1 MRVLM
6 ISDVYFPRV
15 NGVSTSIRTFRRDL
29 EAGGCEVD
37 LLVPAYPQDWHD
49 DPGTTRVA
57 SLYLPC
63 DPEDRLMRP
72 AALARA
78 GRGLPARYDVV
89 HVHTPFLAHRHGVKI
104 ARRLGVPVVESYHT
118 LFEEYLH
125 HYVRGIPRV
134 LSRTLARRISVN
146 QCDSVDTVISPSL
159 AMADRLR
166 DYGVGSPIEVIPT
179 GLCLDAFEGGDGADF
194 RAQLGIAGST
204 RVMLYVGR
212 VAFEKNIA
220 FLLDVVEAV
229 NRQWQDVVLV
239 IAGDGPARKE
249 LESRVRGRGMASMV
263 RFVGYLDRESTLL
276 DCYRAADLFV
286 FASHT
291 ETQGL
296 VLLEAMACELP
307 VLAMPVMGVAEFV
320 DGQDGIVPAS
330 LDVME
335 FAATAIR
342 LLESGDA
349 LRARGRAARAYVQR
363 QWSSEVMAARMMDT
377 YRRVTSR
384 RGNAPAASD
393 RRAAA
398 PDG

>member
-15 NGVSTSIRTFRRDL
+15 NGVSTSIGTFRRDL
-29 EAGGCEVD
+29 RASGCEVD
-37 LLVPAYPQDWHD
+37 LLVPAYLQDWDD

-78 GRGLPARYDVV
+78 GRGLSADYDIV

-125 HYVRGIPRV
+125 HYVRGIPRA
-134 LSRTLARRISVN
+134 LSSTLARRISVN
-146 QCDSVDTVISPSL
+146 QCDTVDAVISPSL
-159 AMADRLR
+159 AMAERLR
-166 DYGVGSPIEVIPT
+166 DYGVSSPIEVIPT
-179 GLCLDAFEGGDGADF
+179 GLSLDGFDGGDGAGF
-194 RAQLGIAGST
+194 RAHLDIADAT

-220 FLLDVVEAV
+220 FLLDVVEIV
-229 NRQWQDVVLV
+229 GRQQQDVVLV

-249 LESRVRGRGMASMV
+249 LESRVRSRGLASMV

-296 VLLEAMACELP
+296 VLLEAMACEVP
-307 VLAMPVMGVAEFV
+307 VLAVPVMGVAEFV

-330 LDVME
+330 QDASE
-335 FAATAIR
+335 FAAAAIR
-342 LLESGDA
+342 LLASDEA

-363 QWSSEVMAARMMDT
+363 HWSGQVMAARMMDL
-377 YRRVTSR
+377 YRRASQRDVV
-384 RGNAPAASD
+384 PAAPPSPRSSGGD
-393 RRAAA
+393 
-398 PDG
+398 